1 MEPFLYQIV
10 HLYQGRARMLKEH
23 VARLHVASCDLFGR
37 AYRPDLKQLEQRLLA
52 EVERERYPDAVSSFV
67 RIELFDTGEENTF
80 GVGTSLYAG
89 YALRSVRP
97 ETLSIPYDLPYETM
111 SVASL
116 SAHAVA
122 QCRARA
128 QGADEAVR
136 VDREG
141 VIRSLGEGSIY
152 GFREGILVAPKTL
165 HTATDVA
172 LWEAVRASRIP
183 AVQHPILQGE
193 LSLYDELFVVD
204 HRGVTSLSKVDGRP
218 LPAIRAERMADLL
231 ERWVSVQ

>member
-1 MEPFLYQIV
+1 
-10 HLYQGRARMLKEH
+10 MLKEH

-52 EVERERYPDAVSSFV
+52 EVKRERYPDAVSSFV

-116 SAHAVA
+116 SVHAVA

-172 LWEAVRASRIP
+172 LWEASRAAGIP
-183 AVQHPILQGE
+183 AVQHPIRLAE
-193 LSLYDELFVVD
+193 LSLYDELFAVD
-204 HRGVTSLSKVDGRP
+204 HRGLTSLSKLDEKP
-218 LPAIRAERMADLL
+218 LPAIRVARLAEEL
-231 ERWVSVQ
+231 ERWISAQ

>member
-10 HLYQGRARMLKEH
+10 HLYAGRARLLNEH
-23 VARLHVASCDLFGR
+23 VARLHIASCELFGR
-37 AYRPDLKQLEQRLLA
+37 AYRPDLRLLEGRLLR

-67 RIELFDTGEENTF
+67 KIELFETGEENLY

-97 ETLSIPYDLPYETM
+97 EVMTIAYDSPLETM

-116 SAHAVA
+116 SNHLVA
-122 QCRARA
+122 QSLARTR
-128 QGADEAVR
+128 GFDEALR
-136 VDREG
+136 VDRNG
-141 VIRSLGEGSIY
+141 VVRSLGEGSVF
-152 GFREGILVAPKTL
+152 GFREGVLIAPKGL
-165 HTATDVA
+165 PTATDTA
-172 LWEAVRASRIP
+172 MWEAVRAARQP

>member
-136 VDREG
+136 VDCEG

-152 GFREGILVAPKTL
+152 GFRDGILVAPKTL

-172 LWEAVRASRIP
+172 LWEAARAACIP
-183 AVQHPILQGE
+183 AVQHPIRQAE
-193 LSLYDELFVVD
+193 LSLYDELFAVD
-204 HRGVTSLSKVDGRP
+204 HRGLTSLSKLDEKP
-218 LPAIRAERMADLL
+218 LPSIRVARLAEEL
-231 ERWVSVQ
+231 ERWISAQ

>member
-10 HLYQGRARMLKEH
+10 HIYQGRARMLKEH
-23 VARLHVASCDLFGR
+23 VARLHLASCDLFGR
-37 AYRPDLKQLEQRLLA
+37 AYRPDVKQLEQRLLA

-97 ETLSIPYDLPYETM
+97 VALSVPYDLPYETM

-116 SAHAVA
+116 AAHAVA
-122 QCRARA
+122 QSLARER
-128 QGADEAVR
+128 GADEAIR

-141 VIRSLGEGSIY
+141 VLRSLGEGSVY
-152 GFREGILVAPKTL
+152 GFREGVLVAPKRL

-172 LWEAVRASRIP
+172 LWEAVRAARIP
-183 AVQHPILQGE
+183 AVQHPIRQAE
-193 LSLYDELFVVD
+193 LSLYDELFAVD
-204 HRGVTSLSKVDGRP
+204 HRGLTSLSKLDEKP
-218 LPAIRAERMADLL
+218 LPAIRVERVAEEL
-231 ERWVSVQ
+231 ERWVSAQ

>member
-10 HLYQGRARMLKEH
+10 HLYGGRARMLKEH
-23 VARLHVASCDLFGR
+23 VARLHVASCELFGR
-37 AYRPDLKQLEQRLLA
+37 AYRPDLKLLERRLLE

-97 ETLSIPYDLPYETM
+97 VARTIPYDLPLEAM

-122 QCRARA
+122 QTLAREK
-128 QGADEAVR
+128 GADEAVR

-141 VIRSLGEGSIY
+141 VVRSLGEGSIF
-152 GFREGILVAPKTL
+152 GFREGVLIAPKTL

-172 LWEAVRASRIP
+172 LWEAAKNARIP
-183 AVQHPILQGE
+183 AVQHPIRLAE
-193 LSLYDELFVVD
+193 LALYDELFAVD
-204 HRGVTSLSKVDGRP
+204 HRGLTSLSKLDEKP
-218 LPAIRAERMADLL
+218 LPLIRAARLAEEL
-231 ERWVSVQ
+231 ERYVSAQ